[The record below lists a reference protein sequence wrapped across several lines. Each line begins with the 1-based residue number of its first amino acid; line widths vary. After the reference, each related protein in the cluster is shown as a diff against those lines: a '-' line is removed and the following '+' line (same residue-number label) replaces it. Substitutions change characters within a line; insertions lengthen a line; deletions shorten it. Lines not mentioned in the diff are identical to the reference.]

1 MDLGLGTV
9 QFGLAYGVAGRT
21 APVPPA
27 EVRDILACAAERGV
41 RVLDTA
47 PAYGDIEAQLS
58 ALAHPHAFQ
67 VVSKIQPCPADLA
80 GPALQDWARDQ
91 VERSVHRIGPGALRT
106 LLFHRSDDLLA
117 PQGPA
122 LWEACARVA
131 GEHGIALGVSC
142 YAPDTLQALQAR
154 WPVAVAQLPGNALDR
169 RFTQLAASAQNPTEI
184 HLRSVFLQGLLLM
197 DESRAC
203 ARQPAAAAAL
213 RRWHAWCR
221 ARGIAPLEA
230 ALGSVKAS
238 RWAHVCLVGADSL
251 AQFQA
256 IVDAWDRAAPLH
268 AADLQESDL
277 RVIDPRTWTQAA
289 P

>member
-1 MDLGLGTV
+1 MELGLGTV

-21 APVPPA
+21 TPVPQA
-27 EVRDILACAAERGV
+27 EVGDILACAAERGV

-47 PAYGDIEAQLS
+47 PAYGDIEERLS
-58 ALAHPHAFQ
+58 ALAHPHAFR
-67 VVSKIQPCPADLA
+67 VVSKIPPCPAGLA
-80 GPALQDWARDQ
+80 VPAVQDWAREQ
-91 VERSVHRIGPGALRT
+91 VERSLQRIGTGTLRT

-122 LWEACARVA
+122 LWDACARVA

-169 RFTQLAASAQNPTEI
+169 RFTQLAASKPNPTEI

-197 DESRAC
+197 DEAQAC
-203 ARQPAAAAAL
+203 ARLPAAAAAL

-221 ARGIAPLEA
+221 AQGIAPLEA

-238 RWAHVCLVGADSL
+238 HGAHVCLVGADSL

-256 IVDAWDRAAPLH
+256 ILDAWDRAAPLH
-268 AADLQESDL
+268 AAELQESDP
-277 RVIDPRTWTQAA
+277 RIIDPRTWTQPA